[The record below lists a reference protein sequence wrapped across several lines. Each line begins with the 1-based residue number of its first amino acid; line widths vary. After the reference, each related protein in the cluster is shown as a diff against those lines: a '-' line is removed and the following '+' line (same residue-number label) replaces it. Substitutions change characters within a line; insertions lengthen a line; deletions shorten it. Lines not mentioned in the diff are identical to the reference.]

1 MCRNSCCATSTF
13 WACFVGSC
21 SGRLCCRGTSLT
33 GGSSGGMHSSR
44 KFPSAVVAPSS
55 DHLSLLVGCAC
66 RWQSRYK
73 EARVKKIKEGLPAR
87 FQSFAANFNGA
98 SRIPQG
104 TPYRYDHSWG
114 SDYPGSGIVH
124 EGRLTAEMARELGFL
139 DGHVQGREASTD
151 EILFGV
157 SDRADRPTL
166 YSLFP
171 FSLPSFFS
179 CLPRFTASAHVWRAD
194 SSLRSNRA
202 RPQRPHTSYAIGL

>member
-44 KFPSAVVAPSS
+44 KIPSAVVAPSS
-55 DHLSLLVGCAC
+55 PHLPLLVGCAC

-87 FQSFAANFNGA
+87 FQSFAADFNGA

-104 TPYRYDHSWG
+104 TGTPYRYLDHP

-166 YSLFP
+166 YSRFP
-171 FSLPSFFS
+171 FSLPSFFPS
-179 CLPRFTASAHVWRAD
+179 FLPSSFHSFRACLE
-194 SSLRSNRA
+194 
-202 RPQRPHTSYAIGL
+202 G